1 MRSISTHQT
10 CFPSYWNRVLW
21 TWFLSNSQLSLTQC
35 SIIEP
40 LSLHSLHHASSL
52 TQSRSLFTH
61 STSLNWN
68 INKPKDPE
76 KKMKELEENLR
87 WSLCRLGS
95 NAAASLSLCYR
106 HLGFCLWF
114 LHGLGLLSSWV
125 YSSKL
130 LLKLDFNLTEKEF
143 VRLEFDAL
151 KLSLLHSRC

>member
-52 TQSRSLFTH
+52 TQSQSLFTH
-61 STSLNWN
+61 STSLNRN

-87 WSLCRLGS
+87 WSLRRLGS
-95 NAAASLSLCYR
+95 NTLPPQAFAISTWVSVFDFFVVWVYY
-106 HLGFCLWF
+106 
-114 LHGLGLLSSWV
+114 LHGFILLSYCLNSISIWQ
-125 YSSKL
+125 K
-130 LLKLDFNLTEKEF
+130 K
-143 VRLEFDAL
+143 
-151 KLSLLHSRC
+151 SLLDSSLMH